1 MVGWLITEKPV
12 ETKQGMAMEFITL
25 EDHTALYDAT
35 LFPDVY
41 RRCSHLLSSN
51 RAYVLQGLVEE
62 SFGVV
67 TLTVLDLRWLESVPD
82 EDGGVRPRPDTW
94 YDASCD
100 ALSDPPT
107 HSSPL
112 T

>member
-1 MVGWLITEKPV
+1 PV
-12 ETKQGMAMEFITL
+12 ETKGGLAMEFITL

-51 RAYVLQGLVEE
+51 RAYIVQGLVEE

-67 TLTVLDLRWLESVPD
+67 TLTVVDLRWLD
-82 EDGGVRPRPDTW
+82 TAGNEDGLHSPTW
-94 YDASCD
+94 YDDPCD
-100 ALSDPPT
+100 ASTDPSA
-107 HSSPL
+107 HSSPP

>member
-12 ETKQGMAMEFITL
+12 ETKRGLAMEFITL

-51 RAYVLQGLVEE
+51 RAYVVQGLVEE

-67 TLTVLDLRWLESVPD
+67 TLTVLDLRWLESGRTTCPPLQPWD
-82 EDGGVRPRPDTW
+82 DD
-94 YDASCD
+94 SCD
-100 ALSDPPT
+100 TLPGPPA

-112 T
+112 S